1 MSPRSLLAALFLLC
15 CARFVAA
22 ADPAPATEHK
32 LRVVL
37 VGDSTV
43 AEKSGWGTAFM
54 KLLAPDVECT
64 NAARGGQST
73 KSFLDSGNWQ
83 KALALKP
90 DWVLI
95 QFGHNDQPGKGPNRE
110 TDPET
115 TYRANLIR
123 YVDEAR
129 AAGAKPVLVTSM
141 VRRTFQPDK
150 QHLRLDLE
158 PYVAAMK
165 KVAQE
170 KQVPLV
176 DLHARSHELI
186 EKLGASGV
194 AEAKMEAEAKPPAT
208 HDGTHLNEH
217 GGEMIAP
224 LVADELR
231 KAAPELATH
240 LVSAK

>member
-1 MSPRSLLAALFLLC
+1 MSPRTFFTALLLVC
-15 CARFVAA
+15 CARLAIAGEPAA
-22 ADPAPATEHK
+22 TTDHK

-43 AEKSGWGTAFM
+43 AEKSGWGTAFS
-54 KLLAPDVECT
+54 KLLASDVECT
-64 NAARGGQST
+64 NAARGGQSS

-110 TDPET
+110 TEPET

-129 AAGAKPVLVTSM
+129 AAGARPVLVTSM
-141 VRRTFQPDK
+141 VRRVFQPDK
-150 QHLRLDLE
+150 QHLRTDLE

-165 KVAQE
+165 KVAEE
-170 KQVPLV
+170 KHVPLV

-186 EKLGASGV
+186 EKLGPDGV
-194 AEAKMEAEAKPPAT
+194 KEMEPEGKTPGT
-208 HDGTHLNEH
+208 HDGTHLNER

-231 KAAPELATH
+231 KVAPELAAH
-240 LVSAK
+240 LAAAK

>member
-1 MSPRSLLAALFLLC
+1 MSFRAFLTIVLSIGSLHFSIAAE
-15 CARFVAA
+15 
-22 ADPAPATEHK
+22 PAPAGHK
-32 LRVVL
+32 VRVVL

-43 AEKSGWGTAFM
+43 AEKSGWGTAFI
-54 KLLAPDVECT
+54 KRLAPDAEGI

-141 VRRTFQPDK
+141 VRRVFQPDK
-150 QHLRLDLE
+150 QHLRVDLE
-158 PYVAAMK
+158 PYVAAVKRVADEK
-165 KVAQE
+165 K
-170 KQVPLV
+170 VPLV

-186 EKLGASGV
+186 EKLGPGGI
-194 AEAKMEAEAKPPAT
+194 AEMEPEGPKPGT
-208 HDGTHLNEH
+208 HDGTHLTEK
-217 GGEMIAP
+217 GGEIIAP
-224 LVADELR
+224 LVIAELR
-231 KAAPELATH
+231 TAAPELARHFTE
-240 LVSAK
+240 AK

>member
-1 MSPRSLLAALFLLC
+1 MSSRSILTALVLAC
-15 CARFVAA
+15 CTCLSTAAEPVAT
-22 ADPAPATEHK
+22 DHK

-43 AEKSGWGTAFM
+43 AEKSGWGAAFI
-54 KLLAPDVECT
+54 KLLAPDAEGI
-64 NAARGGQST
+64 NAARGGQSS
-73 KSFLDSGNWQ
+73 KSFLESGNWK
-83 KALALKP
+83 KALDLKP

-141 VRRTFQPDK
+141 VRRVFQPDK
-150 QHLRLDLE
+150 QHLRVDLE

-165 KVAQE
+165 RVAEE

-176 DLHARSHELI
+176 DLHARSHELV
-186 EKLGASGV
+186 EKLGPTGV
-194 AEAKMEAEAKPPAT
+194 VEMEPEGKTPGS
-208 HDGTHLNEH
+208 HDGTHLNER

-224 LVADELR
+224 LIADEVR
-231 KAAPELATH
+231 KVAPELAAH
-240 LVSAK
+240 LTAAK

>member
-1 MSPRSLLAALFLLC
+1 MSLRSLCTALLLLGSV
-15 CARFVAA
+15 RFVAA
-22 ADPAPATEHK
+22 AAPAPASAAEHK
-32 LRVVL
+32 LRIVL

-43 AEKSGWGTAFM
+43 AEKSGWGTAFI
-54 KLLAPDVECT
+54 KLCGPDVECL

-73 KSFLDSGNWQ
+73 KSFLDKGNWQ

-95 QFGHNDQPGKGPNRE
+95 QFGHNDQPGKGPERE

-123 YVDEAR
+123 YVEEAR
-129 AAGAKPVLVTSM
+129 AAGAKPVLVTSL

-150 QHLRLDLE
+150 QHLRVDLE

-186 EKLGASGV
+186 EKLGPEGV
-194 AEAKMEAEAKPPAT
+194 KEMEPEGKEPGT
-208 HDGTHLNEH
+208 HDGTHLNER
-217 GGEMIAP
+217 GGEIIAP

-231 KAAPELATH
+231 KVAPELGAH
-240 LVSAK
+240 LSK

>member
-1 MSPRSLLAALFLLC
+1 MFSRYFLAALFLALGSLRST
-15 CARFVAA
+15 AADAA
-22 ADPAPATEHK
+22 APAPHK

-37 VGDSTV
+37 VGDATV
-43 AEKSGWGTAFM
+43 AEKSGWGTAFG
-54 KLLAPDVECT
+54 KLLAPDTECT

-110 TDPET
+110 TDPDT

-129 AAGAKPVLVTSM
+129 AAGTKPVLVTSM

-150 QHLRLDLE
+150 QHLRVDLE

-165 KVAQE
+165 KVAEE
-170 KQVPLV
+170 KQVPRV

-186 EKLGASGV
+186 EKLGPEGV
-194 AEAKMEAEAKPPAT
+194 KPMEPEGKTPGS
-208 HDGTHLNEH
+208 HDGTHLNER
-217 GGEMIAP
+217 GGE
-224 LVADELR
+224 
-231 KAAPELATH
+231 
-240 LVSAK
+240 

>member
-1 MSPRSLLAALFLLC
+1 MSPRKIFSALFLLVC
-15 CARFVAA
+15 TAHFAVA
-22 ADPAPATEHK
+22 ADPTPADHK

-43 AEKSGWGTAFM
+43 AEKSGWGTAFS

-64 NAARGGQST
+64 NAARGGQSS
-73 KSFLDSGNWQ
+73 KSFLDSKLWD

-95 QFGHNDQPGKGPNRE
+95 QFGHNDQPGKGPNR
-110 TDPET
+110 ET

-150 QHLRLDLE
+150 QHLRVDLE

-165 KVAQE
+165 KVAEE

-231 KAAPELATH
+231 KAAPELAAH
-240 LVSAK
+240 LAPAK

>member
-1 MSPRSLLAALFLLC
+1 MSLRSLCIALLLLC
-15 CARFVAA
+15 NTGFLVAA
-22 ADPAPATEHK
+22 EPAPAAAAEHK

-64 NAARGGQST
+64 NAARGGQSS

-95 QFGHNDQPGKGPNRE
+95 QFGHNDQPGKGANRE

-141 VRRTFQPDK
+141 VRRVFQQDK
-150 QHLRLDLE
+150 QHLRVDLE

-165 KVAQE
+165 KVAEE
-170 KQVPLV
+170 KKVPLV

-186 EKLGASGV
+186 EKLGPEGV
-194 AEAKMEAEAKPPAT
+194 KEMEPEGKTPGT
-208 HDGTHLNEH
+208 HDGTHLNER
-217 GGEMIAP
+217 GGEVIAP
-224 LVADELR
+224 LVAGELQ
-231 KAAPELATH
+231 KVAPELAAH
-240 LVSAK
+240 LATAK

>member
-1 MSPRSLLAALFLLC
+1 MLPRAFLTTLFALCCTGLLLAAEPTP
-15 CARFVAA
+15 AA
-22 ADPAPATEHK
+22 AHQ

-43 AEKSGWGTAFM
+43 AEKSGWGTAFI

-64 NAARGGQST
+64 NAARGGQSS
-73 KSFLDSGNWQ
+73 KSFLDGGNWK
-83 KALALKP
+83 KALELKP

-110 TDPET
+110 TDPDT
-115 TYRANLIR
+115 TYRANLLR

-129 AAGAKPVLVTSM
+129 AAGAKPVLVTSL

-150 QHLRLDLE
+150 QHLRVDLE
-158 PYVAAMK
+158 PYVASMK
-165 KVAQE
+165 KVAEE

-176 DLHARSHELI
+176 DLHARSKELV
-186 EKLGASGV
+186 EKLGLEGV
-194 AEAKMEAEAKPPAT
+194 KPMEPEGKTPGSR
-208 HDGTHLNEH
+208 DGTHLNER

-231 KAAPELATH
+231 KVAPELAAH
-240 LVSAK
+240 LTPAK

>member
-1 MSPRSLLAALFLLC
+1 MSPRLFFSAWFLACYTHFAG
-15 CARFVAA
+15 A
-22 ADPAPATEHK
+22 ADSASIDHK
-32 LRVVL
+32 LRIVL

-43 AEKSGWGTAFM
+43 AEKSGWGAAFM
-54 KLLAPDVECT
+54 KLLASDAECT
-64 NAARGGQST
+64 NAARGGQSS

-83 KALALKP
+83 KALALQP

-95 QFGHNDQPGKGPNRE
+95 QFGHNDQPGKGANRE

-141 VRRTFQPDK
+141 VRRVFQPDK
-150 QHLRLDLE
+150 QHLRVDLE

-165 KVAQE
+165 RVADE
-170 KQVPLV
+170 KHVPLV

-186 EKLGASGV
+186 EKLGPAGV
-194 AEAKMEAEAKPPAT
+194 VEMEPEGKTPGS
-208 HDGTHLNEH
+208 HDGTHLNER

-224 LVADELR
+224 LIADELR
-231 KAAPELATH
+231 KVAPALAAHLAT
-240 LVSAK
+240 AK

>member
-1 MSPRSLLAALFLLC
+1 
-15 CARFVAA
+15 VAEA
-22 ADPAPATEHK
+22 EPTAATEHK

-73 KSFLDSGNWQ
+73 KSFLDGGNWQ

-150 QHLRLDLE
+150 QHLRVDLE

-165 KVAQE
+165 KVAEE
-170 KQVPLV
+170 KKVPLV

-217 GGEMIAP
+217 GGEIIAP

-231 KAAPELATH
+231 KVAPELAAH
-240 LVSAK
+240 LAPVK